1 LDYPPEFHRQE
12 LKTPQDVAR
21 RIYVPSHCGVS
32 MSKRKQ
38 QKLPKKPSKVAS
50 RPSKVASKAHRASQA
65 VVRSAKRKHS
75 MPESSNGASAEAHVA
90 ASVISQE
97 PTAASE
103 LAAIASEP
111 SFPAT
116 SNLAVFET
124 RLPDIAQVNMR
135 LAFEFAQ
142 RLTQIR
148 SPFEFPSVL
157 SEFTLRQI
165 AVFQEVVSSMVLKT
179 PKPIEAN

>member
-1 LDYPPEFHRQE
+1 
-12 LKTPQDVAR
+12 
-21 RIYVPSHCGVS
+21 
-32 MSKRKQ
+32 
-38 QKLPKKPSKVAS
+38 
-50 RPSKVASKAHRASQA
+50 
-65 VVRSAKRKHS
+65 

-124 RLPDIAQVNMR
+124 RLADIAQVNMR